1 MAYESK
7 PFLKIR
13 NGIKAPNG
21 FHYMPN
27 GKLMSD
33 ADHVAMFGYID
44 QKINSINI
52 NLKDIHT
59 DGETRRFSIFGDE
72 YAIFSLKIF
81 DSNATPKY
89 YNFYTETW
97 STEVTGLDKISLN
110 KNYTGSIAFPAL
122 TEVPGGVM
130 KYTINLIA
138 ETCHNVRTI
147 HANLVEVRNADN
159 SININE
165 SKGSSS
171 NVLTKIL
178 NQDTVK
184 TLKLSAI
191 APSLYEASSSTV
203 DGATSS
209 SNRIVIDGDATDKN
223 IVQVGDKVTST
234 GVAASVHALVG
245 IINPDGD
252 NTNEIQISIS
262 DSCSDGALIASTPP
276 FNGMTPHDDDSDA
289 GSDSFSVPSGN
300 SFKSTFSVS
309 LTPQSGRIFRVLR
322 NPTVEDLCA
331 YKTVTFGSAALAL
344 EGEDVSASTYFRWP
358 VDNIAS
364 LKAGMLL
371 DPARTGTGAN
381 TTTPAFISDYRTT
394 KTEQQIIENAYG
406 NYINSETVDDVVVDA
421 VDTYNNIVTT
431 VDRNGRTTAQAGNII
446 FDTKQA
452 DALKSDSGVRIFAH
466 GPKNIETLTG
476 VKVNISNI
484 DVAFAGD
491 GTNEAVSTTT
501 SGAVSSSTTIG
512 LTSVTNVSKGMQVR
526 GVGISASTANP
537 TVVSK
542 SASTGGA
549 NITVSAAQT
558 LESGQ
563 TLFFD
568 NGSGNVT
575 IRGTIEV
582 SNMDIANVDLFFDVE
597 RFLESI

>member
-13 NGIKAPNG
+13 NGIKAPSG

-59 DGETRRFSIFGDE
+59 DGETRRFNIFGDE

-81 DSNATPKY
+81 DNSATPKY

-97 STEVTGLDKISLN
+97 STEVSGLDKISLN
-110 KNYTGSIAFPAL
+110 RNYTGSIVFPAHSGSL
-122 TEVPGGVM
+122 I

-138 ETCHNVRTI
+138 ETCHNIKTS
-147 HANLVEVRNADN
+147 HKNFSEVRNGDN
-159 SININE
+159 SININK
-165 SKGSSS
+165 SKGSNS

-178 NQDTVK
+178 HQDAVK

-191 APSLYEASSSTV
+191 APALYEASSSTV

-234 GVAASVHALVG
+234 GVAASVHALVTE
-245 IINPDGD
+245 INPDGD
-252 NTNEIQISIS
+252 NTNEIEISIS
-262 DSCSDGALIASTPP
+262 DSCSDGAIIAFTPP

-309 LTPQSGRIFRVLR
+309 LTPQSGRTFKVLR

-358 VDNIAS
+358 VDNIAG
-364 LKAGMLL
+364 LKAGMVL

-381 TTTPAFISDYRTT
+381 TTTPTFISDYRTT

-421 VDTYNNIVTT
+421 VDTYNNIVTA

-476 VKVNISNI
+476 IKVNISNI
-484 DVAFAGD
+484 TVAFAGD
-491 GTNEAVSTTT
+491 GTNAAVSTTT
-501 SGAVSSSTTIG
+501 SGAVSSSATIG
-512 LTSVTNVSKGMQVR
+512 LTSVNNISQGMQVR

-542 SASTGGA
+542 AASTGGA